1 MTVAESPSEPR
12 FKLKL
17 IPILVTVALG
27 YGVPYVAGFAAFFS
41 SKIFGTPSPHGP
53 TLPWLYIQHGFQLLL
68 ALIVIAVLK
77 FRFVPAD
84 YCLHWPRGKTYI
96 WPAIL
101 WGCFFGVLMT
111 LVDYAPQL
119 MAHSKPN
126 PGFPLTP
133 SNIGGWL
140 FFEGIYVGPTEEI
153 PFRALLVTFLATTMP
168 GKLHIGR
175 FNMNWAGVI
184 VALIFALLHA
194 NNSTR
199 GIGPKHWGSSS
210 TPSHSASCMPTGWK
224 NRTASLH
231 PSSGTMSATWL
242 NICSSCVAWR
252 LLVRNLSVPQRGT
265 LRT

>member
-1 MTVAESPSEPR
+1 MTVAEPPTEPR

-27 YGVPYVAGFAAFFS
+27 YGVPYLAGFAAFFS

-53 TLPWLYIQHGFQLLL
+53 TLAWLYIQHGFQLLL

-77 FRFVPAD
+77 FWLMPAD
-84 YCLHWPRGKTYI
+84 YGLHWPRGKTYL

-101 WGCFFGVLMT
+101 WGGLFGVLMT

-119 MAHSKPN
+119 LAHTKPN

-133 SNIGGWL
+133 GNIGGWL
-140 FFEGIYVGPTEEI
+140 FFEGVYVGPTEEI

-194 NNSTR
+194 NNFDTR
-199 GIGPKHWGSSS
+199 HWPEALGQQFYAFALGILY
-210 TPSHSASCMPTGWK
+210 AY
-224 NRTASLH
+224 
-231 PSSGTMSATWL
+231 WL
-242 NICSSCVAWR
+242 EKSKSVVAPIVGHNVGDVVEY
-252 LLVRNLSVPQRGT
+252 LLLFAWLGVL
-265 LRT
+265 